1 MKELDGYRQTVEW
14 LNEQTDGRAWLST
27 SEIAQILGVHRD
39 TVKRRFGIAKGCAL
53 PILAKRLTEES
64 R

>member
-1 MKELDGYRQTVEW
+1 MKELDGYRECLAW
-14 LNEQTDGRAWLST
+14 LTEQTDGRAWVST
-27 SEIAQILGVHRD
+27 TEIAQILGVHRD

-53 PILAKRLTEES
+53 PILAQKLTQES